1 MTVMTRMAVGMK
13 PDDDTRGVEERPE
26 REAEDLAR
34 WARYVE
40 SGEAISHETI
50 TWLDALA
57 DEADRR
63 ARRR

>member
-1 MTVMTRMAVGMK
+1 MARIAVGVK
-13 PDDDTRGVEERPE
+13 LDDEIRGVEERPE

-40 SGEAISHETI
+40 SREAISHETVI

-57 DEADRR
+57 DEAEHR